1 MQCTGFL
8 KDLGWWKS
16 CQKMERR
23 GWEKLVSLSCVTPL
37 VASDQGLDAFYSYLG
52 MPDDSRLLSILNL
65 QVVLCL
71 PSWTLCESAAAAR
84 SDGL

>member
-37 VASDQGLDAFYSYLG
+37 VASDQRLDAFYS
-52 MPDDSRLLSILNL
+52 
-65 QVVLCL
+65 
-71 PSWTLCESAAAAR
+71 
-84 SDGL
+84 